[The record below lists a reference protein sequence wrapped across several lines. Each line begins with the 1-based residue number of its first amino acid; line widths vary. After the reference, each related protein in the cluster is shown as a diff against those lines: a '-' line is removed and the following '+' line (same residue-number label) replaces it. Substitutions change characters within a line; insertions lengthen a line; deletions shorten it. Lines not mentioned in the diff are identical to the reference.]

1 MKGRVSPV
9 PDLQRVSPRLKERQ
23 ADREEGSPG
32 AAHRSTGIV
41 RRLRLRQ
48 VPPVTAVRS
57 WNFQHRMR
65 LPPQG
70 PSEVKWY
77 HGFPVFTAG

>member
-1 MKGRVSPV
+1 M

-48 VPPVTAVRS
+48 VPAVTAVRC
-57 WNFQHRMR
+57 WDFQDGMR

-70 PSEVKWY
+70 PGEVKWY